1 MTSNLFSVD
10 DKDKMTEEQRT
21 SFKNGFEMIKLP
33 VGTELWRFVST
44 KTTGNLGAFWMK
56 PETMKS
62 LMTQMKL
69 NNNYSK
75 NFIRENIRDNLA
87 ILGDW
92 SDLSLRQKIRIKKE
106 IIAYKGLTQ
115 VQKKWNKYSGDS
127 PVRNTKN
134 GEITKLVETRFGGY
148 EQYVIPRL
156 KGLMRDNEWAEVVYF
171 QRV

>member
-1 MTSNLFSVD
+1 MISNLFSVD
-10 DKDKMTEEQRT
+10 DKDKMTEKQRS
-21 SFKNGFEMIKLP
+21 SFKNGFQMIKLP

-44 KTTGNLGAFWMK
+44 KTTGNLGAFWMN
-56 PETMKS
+56 PETMRI

-75 NFIRENIRDNLA
+75 SFVEEYIRNNLA

-92 SDLSLRQKIRIKKE
+92 SDLSLRQKIRINKE
-106 IIAYKGLTQ
+106 VIAYKGLTPQ

-134 GEITKLVETRFGGY
+134 GEITKLVETRYGGY
-148 EQYVIPRL
+148 EQ
-156 KGLMRDNEWAEVVYF
+156 
-171 QRV
+171 